1 MAHKHNGWPMC
12 YGMMVCLLHDVLE
25 GSMLGKRTRGR
36 RRIRLPAPDFGTVYH
51 HISEIIQSVLAVT
64 KDIFVWIVR
73 HSTVWTTMIALP
85 RNNLTYLPLIDNLL
99 EESRRFEEN
108 SWRQEHFEN
117 DKKRLIKL
125 FGISSGLSW
134 FIFPWSLCMILKPNT
149 YRRRRRDETVESR
162 RVGVGGVY
170 MNSQLAHDDCRR
182 IRSTIW
188 KLAKQTVS
196 VSVSMSW
203 LCEFW

>member
-73 HSTVWTTMIALP
+73 HSTV
-85 RNNLTYLPLIDNLL
+85 
-99 EESRRFEEN
+99 
-108 SWRQEHFEN
+108 
-117 DKKRLIKL
+117 
-125 FGISSGLSW
+125 
-134 FIFPWSLCMILKPNT
+134 
-149 YRRRRRDETVESR
+149 
-162 RVGVGGVY
+162 
-170 MNSQLAHDDCRR
+170 
-182 IRSTIW
+182 
-188 KLAKQTVS
+188 
-196 VSVSMSW
+196 
-203 LCEFW
+203 